1 MKKMKA
7 EKKRKLA
14 AIIAVLLI
22 ASMILSAALPL
33 FWASTDA
40 APVPSN
46 DYTIEAAAGFGGYA
60 KIGSS
65 IPITVTL
72 TNNSGKNFSG
82 EVSFMSVCDTDFSTS
97 KSQYNQFSRAVE
109 IAAGGSK
116 TVSFN
121 APVKYIQREI
131 NIQLTKGGN
140 VVAQQSCPISV
151 GSDEDCWVGLLSDSP
166 DYLTYLKPSYYTSS
180 NGPVVDLTDT
190 FGMATV
196 NLDCVNVFVAND
208 YDFAAMSD
216 GQLSELLDAINNGS
230 IMLVGNKSHIGSID
244 RLGLAGM
251 PESSLVGGY
260 DVGLNIPSAEGFEC
274 HKTGRGYI
282 ILSGCDFADVNAVS
296 SDPFAMQI
304 VDIVYSCSEE
314 NKLAE
319 SIDENF
325 IGYTDRLPN
334 LTDNTIKIIFA
345 IIYIYIAFIPVLY
358 VVLKRKDKREN
369 SLKIIPAVAFGI
381 SILVYLVSF
390 NTVYKRP
397 IASVINYVDLRSA
410 TDGRAALKTYMNIV
424 SPSKGDIDIVP
435 EGNPEIIDV
444 SNYNYNR
451 YGYGGYNSA
460 VGMPQNDEKKEVV
473 AKIITSDSGS
483 VIEQTGKTKW
493 GSTYLTL
500 GGSYGVRG
508 GFDGTVS
515 VDASGIITGEIINN
529 TGADFV
535 DVVFVLAND
544 DGIYDMHKL
553 EDIDDGGSIKIDEL
567 GINISALTPKSLYEF
582 DDVVYPGT
590 IRFDRRNNVENS
602 YRLEME
608 QDIVEGI
615 CSEYD
620 GGSKASYT
628 DAGLKAVVLGFSD
641 DVIYGADTTVKNKKL
656 KANCTNVFR
665 AEKAVDLSVLTA
677 ANTPVLGSSYVPELE
692 SIDTAEFDDNELF
705 VYNLYDNVELSF
717 GNPNRAAFR
726 INWYN
731 DADNTYIYNNM
742 TNRWDDLEYGE
753 KFIAADAADFYTDA
767 DGKIRIK
774 AAGFKDNYVPLPT
787 IQYYNN

>member
-14 AIIAVLLI
+14 AIIAVVLI

-33 FWASTDA
+33 FWASANA
-40 APVPSN
+40 APVLSN
-46 DYTIEAAAGFGGYA
+46 DYTIEATAGFGGYA

-65 IPITVTL
+65 IPITVTV
-72 TNNSGKNFSG
+72 TNNSNKNFNG
-82 EVSFMSVCDTDFSTS
+82 EVSFMSVCDTDFSSS
-97 KSQYNQFSRAVE
+97 KSQYNQFARSVE

-131 NIQLTKGGN
+131 SIQLTKGKN

-166 DYLTYLKPSYYTSS
+166 DYLTYLKPGYYTSS

-216 GQLSELLDAINNGS
+216 GQLSELLGTVNNGS
-230 IMLVGNKSHIGSID
+230 VMLVGNKSRIGSID
-244 RLGLAGM
+244 RLGLDNM
-251 PESSLVGGY
+251 PESSLAVSY
-260 DVGLNIPSAEGFEC
+260 DGGLNIPSNKAFEC
-274 HKTGRGYI
+274 HKAGRGYI
-282 ILSGCDFADVNAVS
+282 ILLDCDFADVNAVS

-304 VDIVYSCSEE
+304 VDIAYSCSEE
-314 NKLAE
+314 NTLRE

-334 LTDNTIKIIFA
+334 LTDNTIKVIFA
-345 IIYIYIAFIPVLY
+345 IIYIYVAFIPVLY
-358 VVLKRKDKREN
+358 VILKRKDKREN
-369 SLKIIPAVAFGI
+369 ALKIIPAAAFGI

-390 NTVYKRP
+390 NTVYKKP

-410 TDGRAALKTYMNIV
+410 SGGNAALKTYMNIV

-451 YGYGGYNSA
+451 YYGGYNSA
-460 VGMPQNDEKKEVV
+460 AGMPQNDDKKEVV
-473 AKIITSDSGS
+473 ARIITSDSGS
-483 VIEQTGKTKW
+483 VIEQSGKTKW

-500 GGSYGVRG
+500 GGSYAVNG

-515 VDASGIITGEIINN
+515 IDANGIITGELINN
-529 TGADFV
+529 TGVDFTEA
-535 DVVFVLAND
+535 VFILVGD
-544 DGIYDMHKL
+544 DGIYDMYKL
-553 EDIDDGGSIKIDEL
+553 EDIDDGGSIRIDEL

-582 DDVVYPGT
+582 DDVVYPNT

-620 GGSKASYT
+620 SGSKSNYT
-628 DAGLKAVVLGFSD
+628 DISLKAVVLGFST

-665 AEKAVDLSVLTA
+665 AEKEVDLSALA
-677 ANTPVLGSSYVPELE
+677 GANTLGSSYVPELE
-692 SIDTAEFDDNELF
+692 STDTAEIEDDELF

-717 GNPNRAAFR
+717 GNPNREAFR

-742 TNRWDDLEYGE
+742 TNRWDDLENNE

-774 AAGFKDNYVPLPT
+774 AAGFQDNYVPLPT
-787 IQYYNN
+787 IKYYN